1 MCQRYSTTEHAN
13 GNTITKPRL
22 PINPLRPFLNNTPNK
37 WVTPESKKA
46 IMIPGRNDSRKRPVS
61 GTWHRHDRSD
71 APTNTIAPVNVR
83 NCKVFAAH
91 PVHTKRTVVSTSQ
104 ERKIAPAPYRP
115 RYIRRPSMEPP
126 PIQRLETGR
135 HKN

>member
-1 MCQRYSTTEHAN
+1 MTEATHRPTPLLPSTL
-13 GNTITKPRL
+13 GIVRCSL
-22 PINPLRPFLNNTPNK
+22 PTPS
-37 WVTPESKKA
+37 T
-46 IMIPGRNDSRKRPVS
+46 
-61 GTWHRHDRSD
+61 RSD
-71 APTNTIAPVNVR
+71 EST
-83 NCKVFAAH
+83 AAWSAKKQQFCGKTLQQSQWPQTTSQREGPLH
-91 PVHTKRTVVSTSQ
+91 WKRTVVSTSQ